1 MKNIVGN
8 VAQGENFFPR
18 TNEIKKIKR
27 ALDSGSHI
35 QIAAPRRVGKTSIL
49 LYLKDNPFN
58 GYHFVYVI
66 TESVFTENQ
75 FYKRIYQEILKS
87 DVISNTK
94 SVIEQL
100 KASGNKYLKRIKS
113 ISILGTEVSLKE
125 SEDEAVNYYDEL
137 VNLIK
142 GIDLQGDKIVVMVDE
157 FPQTI
162 ENIIEENKGNI
173 KQAKEFL
180 RTNRSLRQDADFSNK
195 VQFIYTGS
203 IGLNS
208 TVAKFEASATI
219 NDIQSIH
226 VDPLGEEDARKL
238 IEQVLNH
245 YNYNID
251 KKTINYLLDKIGW
264 YIPYHLQLAIS
275 EIMDCTSPEN
285 KIDKSVIDKSFS
297 KIIEFKNY
305 NNFNHYYERLQ
316 KVFKGS
322 DLKFVREL
330 LHYLSKSESISKNI
344 INDLAVKYKVEKSFK
359 NIIEILIYDGYLN
372 NNENPNE
379 YKFNSPLL
387 KLFWQRYEF
396 N

>member
-8 VAQGENFFPR
+8 VAQGENFYPR
-18 TNEIKKIKR
+18 NIEINKIKR
-27 ALDSGSHI
+27 ALDAGSHI

-49 LYLKDNPFN
+49 LYLKDNPFY
-58 GYHFVYVI
+58 GYNFVYVI
-66 TESVFTENQ
+66 TESVFNENS

-87 DVISNTK
+87 DAISKTKNISEQFKNTGNNF
-94 SVIEQL
+94 L
-100 KASGNKYLKRIKS
+100 KKLKS
-113 ISILGTEVSLKE
+113 IKFLEIGIDLKE
-125 SEDEAVNYYDEL
+125 FENEEINYYDEL
-137 VNLIK
+137 VNFIK
-142 GIDLQGDKIVVMVDE
+142 GIDLQGNKIIVMIDE

-162 ENIIEENKGNI
+162 ENIIEENKGSI
-173 KQAKEFL
+173 KEAKDFL
-180 RTNRSLRQDADFSNK
+180 RTNRSLRQDVDFSNK

-208 TVAKFEASATI
+208 TVAKFEASSTI

-226 VDPLGEEDARKL
+226 VDPLDEDDAKKL
-238 IEQVLNH
+238 IRQVFSYYH
-245 YNYNID
+245 YKIGD
-251 KKTINYLLDKIGW
+251 EIIMYLLNKIGW

-275 EIMDCTSPEN
+275 EIMDCTLPEN
-285 KIDKSVIDKSFS
+285 KIDEIIIDKSFS

-316 KVFKGS
+316 KVFKGTE
-322 DLKFVREL
+322 LKFVREL

-344 INDLAVKYKVEKSFK
+344 INDFAVKYKVENTFK
-359 NIIEILIYDGYLN
+359 NIIEVLIYDGYIN
-372 NNENPNE
+372 NNVNPSE